1 VDTIKVSRHKS
12 MKELRPGSTGRSELR
27 ILFVF
32 DPKRQAIPLIAGDKF
47 DNWIRWYKR
56 DIPIAD
62 DLFDEH
68 SKAERKVATTP
79 MTITELLEEHPVDR
93 EEVDTH
99 EEQMLTE
106 IRAYRLREQ
115 TGLTQAQL
123 ADRIGVGQC
132 RVSKIE
138 RGDLEED
145 SKIGTIR
152 LYLEAVGGHLSI
164 EYVTDDQ
171 RIQVLVPNH
180 TSRRRLQFVQ
190 AVSRS

>member
-1 VDTIKVSRHKS
+1 
-12 MKELRPGSTGRSELR
+12 
-27 ILFVF
+27 
-32 DPKRQAIPLIAGDKF
+32 
-47 DNWIRWYKR
+47 
-56 DIPIAD
+56 
-62 DLFDEH
+62 
-68 SKAERKVATTP
+68 
-79 MTITELLEEHPVDR
+79 
-93 EEVDTH
+93 
-99 EEQMLTE
+99 MLTE
-106 IRAYRLREQ
+106 IRAYHLREQ

-171 RIQVLVPNH
+171 KTQVV
-180 TSRRRLQFVQ
+180 
-190 AVSRS
+190 